1 MNRSQQRIVLLVG
14 VVLLIAVLSWSQS
27 STTSLRGTVTDPQT
41 AVVPGAIVTISDV
54 NTGFSKSTK
63 TDGKSGF
70 ATTRETNLR
79 LMVNLPATVNVTL
92 NVQGEKTTV
101 DVTTERVQVNTQDA
115 TLGNAFATAQIA
127 ALPFEGRDPVEILSL
142 QPGVTYVGK
151 GVDQDLDSRGGSVS
165 GARSDQTNVVLDGI
179 DNNDQTRGYAFTG
192 ALRSTLD
199 SLQEFRVTTSNAN
212 ADAGRSSGA
221 QVVLVTKSGTN
232 KLHGSLYEYNRNTV
246 GVANDWF
253 NKHTELKNGLPNL
266 PGKLIRNTFGT
277 AVGVRSAKTVS
288 SSFCPTRDKE
298 LARTRKSHVLF
309 PATTFEMGSWVTTT
323 PQPMSIR

>member
-63 TDGKSGF
+63 TDDQGVYQLLQLPPGAYVLTVSKSGF

-79 LMVNLPATVNVTL
+79 LMVNLPATVDVTL
-92 NVQGEKTTV
+92 NVQGEQTTV

-165 GARSDQTNVVLDGI
+165 GA
-179 DNNDQTRGYAFTG
+179 A
-192 ALRSTLD
+192 A
-199 SLQEFRVTTSNAN
+199 
-212 ADAGRSSGA
+212 
-221 QVVLVTKSGTN
+221 TK
-232 KLHGSLYEYNRNTV
+232 
-246 GVANDWF
+246 
-253 NKHTELKNGLPNL
+253 
-266 PGKLIRNTFGT
+266 
-277 AVGVRSAKTVS
+277 
-288 SSFCPTRDKE
+288 
-298 LARTRKSHVLF
+298 RT
-309 PATTFEMGSWVTTT
+309 
-323 PQPMSIR
+323 